1 MKTPILS
8 FLVAGLVV
16 PLLSLAE
23 ETREVSELNLLMSNY
38 QRKIEVSVDAE
49 YNAAVSDLKSK
60 YLAALKRAADDAQ
73 KDAQL
78 EKVLAFNEEIERI
91 EKDPSGKA
99 PESSNPPPQL
109 TSLRAV
115 YDRSMKGF
123 EDKRQI
129 RRAPI
134 DKTLMVELA
143 ELQQSLTVAGR
154 LEDAV
159 VVKEAREKRLGK
171 DGSPMSDGDRE
182 KPDEKEELLAWLQK
196 HELYW
201 DANNASELV
210 LQVDGEE
217 VTALADERE
226 VLNQP
231 IRIVSGLEFSFS
243 WNGETNHIIFERNKK
258 QFLRKKPSGSHEGK
272 VRRR

>member
-8 FLVAGLVV
+8 FLVAGLVL
-16 PLLSLAE
+16 PLLPLAE
-23 ETREVSELNLLMSNY
+23 ETPEVSELNLLMSNY
-38 QRKIEVSVDAE
+38 QRKIEVSVEAE

-73 KDAQL
+73 KDGQL

-99 PESSNPPPQL
+99 PETSSPPPQL

-123 EDKRQI
+123 ADKRQI
-129 RRAPI
+129 RQAPI
-134 DKTLMVELA
+134 DQKLMIELA

-171 DGSPMSDGDRE
+171 EPAGMTGNERQ
-182 KPDEKEELLAWLQK
+182 KPDEKEELLEWLQK

-201 DANNASELV
+201 DATRASELV
-210 LQVDGEE
+210 LRFDGDE

-231 IRIVSGLEFSFS
+231 IRIVSGLEFSFT
-243 WNGETNHIIFERNKK
+243 WNGETNHIVLERNRK

>member
-1 MKTPILS
+1 MKTPVLS
-8 FLVAGLVV
+8 LLVAFVIL
-16 PLLSLAE
+16 PLLSTAE

-38 QRKIEVSVDAE
+38 RRKIEVSVDAE
-49 YNAAVSDLKSK
+49 YNAAVNDLKSK
-60 YLAALKRAADDAQ
+60 YLAALKRAAGDAQ
-73 KDAQL
+73 KDGQL
-78 EKVLAFNEEIERI
+78 DRVLAFNEEIERI
-91 EKDPSGKA
+91 EKDPEAKA
-99 PESSNPPPQL
+99 ADSSNAPSQL

-123 EDKRQI
+123 ADKRQI
-129 RRAPI
+129 RQAPT
-134 DKTLMVELA
+134 DQRLMVELA

-159 VVKEAREKRLGK
+159 VVKEAREKRLGEESA
-171 DGSPMSDGDRE
+171 GMTDGDR
-182 KPDEKEELLAWLQK
+182 KQPDEKEELLAWLQK

-201 DANNASELV
+201 DATNASELV
-210 LQVDGEE
+210 LQFDGEE
-217 VTALADERE
+217 VTALADGRE

-231 IRIVSGLEFSFS
+231 IKLFSGLEFSFT
-243 WNGETNHIIFERNKK
+243 WNGETNHIVFERNRK